1 MVAGLPLTPRLAI
14 KMALEDLEL
23 NVGGT
28 QIKGVWI
35 AILLSFASTIG
46 GGIWTASE
54 FFSRLEALEAA
65 VSDATSG
72 TAVIEGRFED
82 LRTAQSETLQGYQ
95 VSISNMQQQ
104 LDDNN
109 VGELQGKLSE
119 LSTSLSQI
127 MELQRDLLPLRDRV
141 AAVEKSNSE
150 TVITVNAKMEALS
163 NIDERIKRL
172 QRDMDD
178 AWTAMDELAN
188 PLGR

>member
-1 MVAGLPLTPRLAI
+1 
-14 KMALEDLEL
+14 
-23 NVGGT
+23 
-28 QIKGVWI
+28 
-35 AILLSFASTIG
+35 
-46 GGIWTASE
+46 
-54 FFSRLEALEAA
+54 
-65 VSDATSG
+65 
-72 TAVIEGRFED
+72 
-82 LRTAQSETLQGYQ
+82 
-95 VSISNMQQQ
+95 MQQQ

-150 TVITVNAKMEALS
+150 TVITVHAKMEALS
-163 NIDERIKRL
+163 KIEARIKRL
-172 QRDMDD
+172 QRDMGD

>member
-1 MVAGLPLTPRLAI
+1 
-14 KMALEDLEL
+14 MALDELEL

-35 AILLSFASTIG
+35 AILLTFSSTIG

-54 FFSRLEALEAA
+54 FFSRLEALESS
-65 VSDATSG
+65 VSNASSETG
-72 TAVIEGRFED
+72 VTQARFED
-82 LRTAQSETLQGYQ
+82 LRQVQQEALQGYE
-95 VSISNMQQQ
+95 VAISNMQQQ

-109 VGELQGKLSE
+109 VSDLQGKLSE
-119 LSTSLSQI
+119 LSTNLAQI

-150 TVITVNAKMEALS
+150 TVLTVNAKIEALS
-163 NIDERIKRL
+163 TIDERIKRL

>member
-1 MVAGLPLTPRLAI
+1 MAI
-14 KMALEDLEL
+14 EDLEL

-72 TAVIEGRFED
+72 TAVVEGRFED

-150 TVITVNAKMEALS
+150 TVITVNAKIEALS
-163 NIDERIKRL
+163 NIDERMNRL